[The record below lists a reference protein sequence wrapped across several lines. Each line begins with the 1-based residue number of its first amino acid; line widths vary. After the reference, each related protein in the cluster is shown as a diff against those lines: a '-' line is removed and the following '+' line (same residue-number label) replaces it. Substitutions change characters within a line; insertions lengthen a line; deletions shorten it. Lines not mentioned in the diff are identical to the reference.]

1 MRRVRDVVVL
11 VASAALA
18 LLIAGHALIPDV
30 AGTGTLLDSVAPW
43 LGLAIPLLL
52 VAGLLARAR
61 TTVAVLAPT
70 LAWCVLF
77 GANLLPHASAASS
90 DLRVVSQNLFAGN
103 DDPAST
109 AADLAAT
116 GADVIGVQELT
127 TPARRALQTA
137 LGDDHPHHATIGTVG
152 LWSRYPV
159 DDVEPVDL
167 GLDWTRAMR
176 AQVHTPHGR
185 IEVYVVHLPSLRPGS
200 IDQRNR
206 ALSHLADVRRADD
219 SPRAIVLGDFNTA
232 TDDRAMRLLPPK
244 VRPVQQDTGSGFGF
258 TWPATLPVVRLD
270 HILQCGLRPTNTE
283 VIRTHGSDHRAVLA
297 DFAK

>member
-11 VASAALA
+11 AAAGVLA
-18 LLIAGHALIPDV
+18 LLIAGHTLIPDV
-30 AGTGTLLDSVAPW
+30 AGVGTLLDSGAPW

-52 VAGLLARAR
+52 VAGLGLRAR
-61 TTVAVLAPT
+61 TTVAILAPV

-77 GANLLPHASAASS
+77 GVNLLPHASAANG
-90 DLRVVSQNLFAGN
+90 DLRIVSQNLYANN

-127 TPARRALQTA
+127 ARARTALQTA
-137 LGDDHPHHATIGTVG
+137 LGDDHPHHATLGTVG
-152 LWSRYPV
+152 IWSRYPI

-185 IEVYVVHLPSLRPGS
+185 IEVYLVHLPSLRPDS
-200 IDQRNR
+200 INQRNR
-206 ALSHLADVRRADD
+206 ALSHLADALRADD
-219 SPRAIVLGDFNTA
+219 SPRTIVMGDFNTA

-244 VRPVQQDTGSGFGF
+244 IRPVQQDTDSGFGF
-258 TWPATLPVVRLD
+258 TWPTRFPLVRLD
-270 HILQCGLRPTNTE
+270 HILQRGLRPTSTE

-297 DFAK
+297 DLSM